1 MFVSMLCIVCHYSL
15 GIQAAETVTTSKLS
29 EFLHGFLEIVS
40 EDQFRQLQR
49 LHHPSLYAMKYNP
62 SVNSCSKK
70 MYYFILFGPLAL
82 CNASKEVTTSFYC
95 FDHMGDLLLW
105 EARFTQREECNHKND
120 GGLTRFRSA
129 DYFSV
134 SDGRPSSHDPEQLY
148 RFGIEDMYAL
158 RRTMLSDTH
167 EAKVDVFV
175 KIILHDSNQEKF
187 DKDEFVSGQ
196 EVLLNYNLTDNL
208 I

>member
-1 MFVSMLCIVCHYSL
+1 MFVLMLCIVCHYSL

-49 LHHPSLYAMKYNP
+49 LHHPS
-62 SVNSCSKK
+62 
-70 MYYFILFGPLAL
+70 LFGPLAL

-167 EAKVDVFV
+167 ETKVDLFV
-175 KIILHDSNQEKF
+175 KVILHDSNLEKF
-187 DKDEFVSGQ
+187 DKVTSSLQDKKF
-196 EVLLNYNLTDNL
+196 Y
-208 I
+208 

>member
-1 MFVSMLCIVCHYSL
+1 
-15 GIQAAETVTTSKLS
+15 
-29 EFLHGFLEIVS
+29 
-40 EDQFRQLQR
+40 
-49 LHHPSLYAMKYNP
+49 MKYNP

-105 EARFTQREECNHKND
+105 EARLTQREECNHQSE

-129 DYFSV
+129 DYFAV
-134 SDGRPSSHDPEQLY
+134 SDGRPSSQDPEELY

-158 RRTMLSDTH
+158 RQTMFQSKDRS
-167 EAKVDVFV
+167 KVDLFV
-175 KIILHDSNQEKF
+175 KVILHDSNAEKF
-187 DKDEFVSGQ
+187 HQSEFLPGQ
-196 EVLLNYNLTDNL
+196 EVLLNYNLTDNKL